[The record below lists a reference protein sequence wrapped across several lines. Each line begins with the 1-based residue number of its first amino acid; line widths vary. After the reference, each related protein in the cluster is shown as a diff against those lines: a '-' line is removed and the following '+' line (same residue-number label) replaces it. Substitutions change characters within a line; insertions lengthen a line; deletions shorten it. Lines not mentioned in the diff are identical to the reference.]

1 MMRVNIITDFAYVI
15 DEYEMNVNYLS
26 EKYYK

>member
-1 MMRVNIITDFAYVI
+1 MMRVNIITDFVYAIV
-15 DEYEMNVNYLS
+15 EYEMNVNYLS